1 MGERRLFTST
11 MAPLAGMLFVLVL
24 GGTAQVAAHHGW
36 TGYQEKE
43 TQLTGTITSAS
54 YENPHGQVN
63 LNVDGKTWQVVLAP
77 PSRMQSRG
85 LDRAML
91 KAGSQATVVGY
102 IHKTTATELR
112 AERIT
117 IGGKTTELR

>member
-1 MGERRLFTST
+1 MRSTSRFTS
-11 MAPLAGMLFVLVL
+11 AIVPAVGILAALAL
-24 GGTAQVAAHHGW
+24 GSAVRVAAHHGW

-43 TQLTGTITSAS
+43 TRLTGTIAAAS
-54 YENPHGQVN
+54 YENPHGQ
-63 LNVDGKTWQVVLAP
+63 LDLTVDGRKWQVVLAP

-85 LDRAML
+85 LQREML
-91 KAGSQATVVGY
+91 KVGAEATVVGY
-102 IHKTTATELR
+102 IHKTVPTELR

>member
-1 MGERRLFTST
+1 MRGKSDITST
-11 MAPLAGMLFVLVL
+11 IRPVLGVLVTLAL
-24 GGTAQVAAHHGW
+24 GGGQLLAHHGW

-54 YENPHGQVN
+54 YENPHGQVD
-63 LNVDGKTWQVVLAP
+63 LSVDGKRWQIVLAP
-77 PSRMQSRG
+77 PSRMQARG
-85 LDRAML
+85 LDRGML
-91 KAGSQATVVGY
+91 KVGSQATVVGY
-102 IHKTTATELR
+102 IHKTTPTELR